1 MYLPTAGFVLLA
13 PLPPQAASVSAITSA
28 RSSAVS
34 FFMLFIT
41 VPPVFTVFSYCF
53 FLSECAYIGTSH
65 LRRLP
70 HSGQYAGVEA
80 PGLGCQPQV
89 SQVSGFAK
97 PQPVQKLPSFSA
109 RQAWQLHAADGSVCG
124 S

>member
-1 MYLPTAGFVLLA
+1 
-13 PLPPQAASVSAITSA
+13 
-28 RSSAVS
+28 
-34 FFMLFIT
+34 MLFIT

-80 PGLGCQPQV
+80 PGLGCQPQA

-109 RQAWQLHAADGSVCG
+109 RQAAQRSEKHHDQQHTSYPAHPFHRQFLRFSRVL
-124 S
+124 